1 MEDSVTY
8 IIGHKL
14 IIDKAKQLSE
24 RVLILVG
31 SASESHTLRNP
42 FTSDFRIKLLKK
54 VYNDKN
60 IKIEK
65 LNDMTN
71 EYDISYEWGEY
82 VINNV
87 KKHEGKF
94 ADVIITGNDDLRKGW
109 FSEEQMKNTKEIL
122 IDRKKLDI
130 SATELRGYLILNDK
144 ENWKKYVPKEIID
157 EFQDIRN
164 KLLEVEEYKKIL
176 EKIENE
182 KTIQKFTKIY
192 QEYEEKDKK
201 EKMKNN

>member
-1 MEDSVTY
+1 MEDFVTY

-14 IIDKAKQLSE
+14 IIDKAMSLSE

-31 SASESHTLRNP
+31 SAGESHTLRNP
-42 FTSDFRIKLLKK
+42 FTSDFRIELLKK
-54 VYNDKN
+54 VYDSP
-60 IKIEK
+60 KIEK

-87 KKHEGKF
+87 KKHEGRF
-94 ADVIITGNDDLRKGW
+94 ADIIVTGNDDLRKGW

-122 IDRKKLDI
+122 VDRKILDI
-130 SATELRGYLILNDK
+130 SATELRGYLVLNDK
-144 ENWKKYVPKEIID
+144 ENWKKYVPIEIVSD
-157 EFQDIRN
+157 FEKIRE
-164 KLLEVEEYKKIL
+164 KLLEVKEYKEIL
-176 EKIENE
+176 EKLKADKTIENF
-182 KTIQKFTKIY
+182 KKIY
-192 QEYEEKDKK
+192 KEYEEKDKK

>member
-1 MEDSVTY
+1 MEDFVTY

-14 IIDKAKQLSE
+14 IIDKAMSLSE

-31 SASESHTLRNP
+31 SAGESHTLRNP
-42 FTSDFRIKLLKK
+42 FTSDFRIELLKK
-54 VYNDKN
+54 VYSNSK

-87 KKHEGKF
+87 KKYEGRF
-94 ADVIITGNDDLRKGW
+94 ADIIVTGNDDLRKGW

-122 IDRKKLDI
+122 VDRKILDI
-130 SATELRGYLILNDK
+130 SATELRGYVVLNDK
-144 ENWKKYVPKEIID
+144 ENWKKYVPNEIVSD
-157 EFQDIRN
+157 FKKIRES
-164 KLLEVEEYKKIL
+164 LLEVKEYKEIL
-176 EKIENE
+176 NKLKDDKTIENF
-182 KTIQKFTKIY
+182 KKIY
-192 QEYEEKDKK
+192 KEYEEKDKK